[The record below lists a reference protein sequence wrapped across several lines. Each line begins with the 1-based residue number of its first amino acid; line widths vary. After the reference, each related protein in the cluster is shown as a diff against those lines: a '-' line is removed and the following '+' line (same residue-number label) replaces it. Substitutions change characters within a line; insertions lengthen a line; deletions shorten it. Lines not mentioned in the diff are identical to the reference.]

1 MSRPFLYPKYI
12 TLPSFVTSGPPPQQ
26 SMLTWNSGDGRRQDL
41 QCTISVCTMSIN
53 AHCVK
58 YLQCISYIYRSM
70 HILIYISIQLQHVQ
84 WCWSENCKKC
94 DDLPCSSVRD
104 RGGLLGGDANG
115 IDLLHGVV
123 RQHGMVLIP
132 PCSSFSHATTPSPP
146 SREYSTL
153 SLYCFHYASLLLSP

>member
-1 MSRPFLYPKYI
+1 
-12 TLPSFVTSGPPPQQ
+12 
-26 SMLTWNSGDGRRQDL
+26 
-41 QCTISVCTMSIN
+41 
-53 AHCVK
+53 
-58 YLQCISYIYRSM
+58 M
-70 HILIYISIQLQHVQ
+70 HILIYIIT
-84 WCWSENCKKC
+84 NCNMFSSVEVKIAKKC

-115 IDLLHGVV
+115 IDLLLHGVV